1 MSLLRSCCLLALTL
15 VVAASAGCRSA
26 GPAATPGAPS
36 PSPAG
41 SPGATQ
47 DRETPQ
53 TEQAEPASPPA
64 PAPAEASGSA
74 DAGLAEDE
82 ANGAPRSLQREA
94 LALCE
99 SAEASLDQ
107 GRTDYALAAIDKAY
121 GLLLALPDEGEELQ
135 AKEEIRLL
143 ISSLLQR
150 AYRPARAASVGSRKW
165 DLALPLVDNDH
176 VRREVQSFMG
186 PEREEFLAAY
196 RRSGRYRP
204 MIVARLEA
212 AGLPSQLS
220 WLPMVE
226 SWFKVRAL
234 SRASALG
241 LWQFISSTGLRFGL
255 SRDAWVDE
263 RLDPEKSTDAA
274 VAYLTELHDLF
285 GDWPKALAGY
295 NCGEARV
302 LRLQRRASGDYLDFW
317 DLYELLPRETRRYV
331 PRLFAALQ
339 ILESP
344 ERYGFRLPEPDPVA
358 APLATVVV
366 ERPVELEKLDGSLGL
381 GAGSLA
387 ELNPELRYRATP
399 QRAYELRV
407 PAGMEAAIG
416 ASLASLPTWKRP
428 TPQYITHRVRS
439 GETLSGIARR
449 YGASVSS
456 IMRANGL
463 RSANRIMPGQRLRI
477 PARGARVGDEAQ
489 VRAGASSNG
498 N

>member
-1 MSLLRSCCLLALTL
+1 MSAHRSLCLW
-15 VVAASAGCRSA
+15 VAALVLAASMGCRSA
-26 GPAATPGAPS
+26 GSGTP
-36 PSPAG
+36 
-41 SPGATQ
+41 PG
-47 DRETPQ
+47 
-53 TEQAEPASPPA
+53 PASPPA
-64 PAPAEASGSA
+64 TSPSADAEAQRTGPAKAASPPPTPAPAEPPGPP
-74 DAGLAEDE
+74 DAGLGEDE
-82 ANGAPRSLQREA
+82 TNGAPRSLQREA

-107 GRTDYALAAIDKAY
+107 GRPDYAFAAIDKAY
-121 GLLLALPDEGEELQ
+121 GLLLALPDEGDDLQ

-150 AYRPARAASVGSRKW
+150 AYRPARGAHPGSRTW
-165 DLALPLVDNDH
+165 DLALRVVDNDH
-176 VRREVQSFMG
+176 VRREIQSFMG
-186 PEREEFLAAY
+186 PEREEFLAGY

-220 WLPMVE
+220 WLPLVE

-255 SRDAWVDE
+255 SRDAWIDE
-263 RLDPEKSTDAA
+263 RLDPAKSTDAA
-274 VAYLTELHDLF
+274 VAYLGELHDLF

-302 LRLQRRASGDYLDFW
+302 LSLQRRASGDYLDFW

-344 ERYGFRLPEPDPVA
+344 ERYGLRLPDPDPVA
-358 APLATVVV
+358 LPVASVVV
-366 ERPVELEKLDGSLGL
+366 ERPVELEKLDASLGL
-381 GAGSLA
+381 SPGSLA
-387 ELNPELRYRATP
+387 ELNPELRYKATP
-399 QRAYELRV
+399 ERSYELKV
-407 PAGMEAAIG
+407 PAGAEATVV

-428 TPQYITHRVRS
+428 SPQYLSHSVRP

-449 YGASVSS
+449 YGTSVES

-477 PARGARVGDEAQ
+477 PARGVRVSDEA
-489 VRAGASSNG
+489 RARNGSPSNG
-498 N
+498 R

>member
-1 MSLLRSCCLLALTL
+1 MSLVRPLLALTL
-15 VVAASAGCRSA
+15 AVAASAGCRSA
-26 GPAATPGAPS
+26 GPEVAPGPPATSPAASPSAAPQTQAAPSVPTEAPLPSPVPS
-36 PSPAG
+36 PSEV
-41 SPGATQ
+41 S
-47 DRETPQ
+47 D
-53 TEQAEPASPPA
+53 AEPGF
-64 PAPAEASGSA
+64 E
-74 DAGLAEDE
+74 E
-82 ANGAPRSLQREA
+82 ANGEPRSLQREA

-99 SAEASLDQ
+99 SAEASLDE

-121 GLLLALPDEGEELQ
+121 GLLLALPDEGEDLQ

-143 ISSLLQR
+143 ISSLLHR
-150 AYRPARAASVGSRKW
+150 AYRPARAASASSRKW

-204 MIVARLEA
+204 MILARLEA
-212 AGLPSQLS
+212 AGLPSQLA

-295 NCGEARV
+295 NCGEGRV

-331 PRLFAALQ
+331 PRLFAAIQ

-344 ERYGFRLPEPDPVA
+344 ERHGFRLPEPDPVA
-358 APLATVVV
+358 APVASVVV
-366 ERPVELEKLDGSLGL
+366 ERPVELEKLDAALGL

-399 QRAYELRV
+399 ERAYELRV
-407 PAGMEAAIG
+407 PAGMEAAAG
-416 ASLASLPTWKRP
+416 THLASLPTWKRP
-428 TPQYITHRVRS
+428 SPHYVTHRVRS

-449 YGASVSS
+449 YGTSVST

-477 PARGARVGDEAQ
+477 PARGARLAGDDAAA
-489 VRAGASSNG
+489 RAGSRANG
-498 N
+498 Q

>member
-1 MSLLRSCCLLALTL
+1 MSLVRPLLALTL
-15 VVAASAGCRSA
+15 AVAASAACRSA
-26 GPAATPGAPS
+26 GPEVPPGAPTPSPAASSSAAPQTQAAPSVPSEAPLPSPAPS
-36 PSPAG
+36 PSEV
-41 SPGATQ
+41 S
-47 DRETPQ
+47 D
-53 TEQAEPASPPA
+53 AEPAF
-64 PAPAEASGSA
+64 E
-74 DAGLAEDE
+74 E
-82 ANGAPRSLQREA
+82 ANGEPRSLQREA

-99 SAEASLDQ
+99 SAEASLDE

-121 GLLLALPDEGEELQ
+121 GLLLALPDEGEDLQ

-143 ISSLLQR
+143 ISSLLHR
-150 AYRPARAASVGSRKW
+150 AYRPARAASASSRKW

-204 MIVARLEA
+204 MILARLEA
-212 AGLPSQLS
+212 AGLPSQLA

-295 NCGEARV
+295 NCGEGRV

-331 PRLFAALQ
+331 PRLFAAIQ

-344 ERYGFRLPEPDPVA
+344 ERHGFRLPEPDPVA
-358 APLATVVV
+358 DPAATVVV
-366 ERPVELEKLDGSLGL
+366 ERPVELEKLDAALGL
-381 GAGSLA
+381 ASGSLA

-399 QRAYELRV
+399 ERAYELRV
-407 PAGMEAAIG
+407 PTGMEAAAG
-416 ASLASLPTWKRP
+416 THLASLPTWKRP
-428 TPQYITHRVRS
+428 SPQYVTHRVRS

-449 YGASVSS
+449 YGTSVSS

-477 PARGARVGDEAQ
+477 PARGARLAGDDAAA
-489 VRAGASSNG
+489 RAGSRANG
-498 N
+498 Q